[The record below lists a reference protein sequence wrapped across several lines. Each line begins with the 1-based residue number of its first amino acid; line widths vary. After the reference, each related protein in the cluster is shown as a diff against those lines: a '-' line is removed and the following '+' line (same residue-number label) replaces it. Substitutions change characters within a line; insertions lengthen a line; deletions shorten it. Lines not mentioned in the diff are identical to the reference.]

1 MSRHRAIPPS
11 LSERVFTVPEAVSA
25 GVTKR
30 RLRGSDLAAPFFAV
44 RVAAATAVTPSIST
58 LAHAFAVRLASDQ
71 FFSHLTAATLLGLR
85 LPERHLPLI
94 LDVAVLAP
102 ARLPRLRGIR
112 GHQLMPSARIETL
125 PDGLRVSSAVD
136 TWCQLAA
143 VLQLDELIVMGDG
156 LLQREHPL
164 ASRAELV
171 STIDAWGHRPGVTN
185 LREALLHLR
194 ARTDSARET
203 MLRLIVIRA
212 GFPEP
217 VVNHK
222 IYNRFGALIAHG
234 DLAFPEY
241 RVLLEYDGAVHRQEH
256 QFHVDIARL
265 DGLMEERWRVIR
277 VDKQLMAARATLLG
291 KVHTAL
297 TAAGWRG

>member
-1 MSRHRAIPPS
+1 MN
-11 LSERVFTVPEAVSA
+11 A

-44 RVAAATAVTPSIST
+44 RVAAATAVSPSISS

-112 GHQLMPSARIETL
+112 GHQLMSSARIETL

-156 LLQREHPL
+156 LLQRECPL
-164 ASRAELV
+164 ATWAELV
-171 STIDAWGHRPGVTN
+171 STIDAWGHRPGVIN

-217 VVNHK
+217 VVNHE

-234 DLAFPEY
+234 DLAFPKY
-241 RVLLEYDGAVHRQEH
+241 RLLLEYDGAVHRQEH

-265 DGLMEERWRVIR
+265 DGLMEEGWRVIR
-277 VDKQLMAARATLLG
+277 VNKQLMAARATLLG
-291 KVHTAL
+291 KVRTAL
-297 TAAGWRG
+297 EAAGWRG